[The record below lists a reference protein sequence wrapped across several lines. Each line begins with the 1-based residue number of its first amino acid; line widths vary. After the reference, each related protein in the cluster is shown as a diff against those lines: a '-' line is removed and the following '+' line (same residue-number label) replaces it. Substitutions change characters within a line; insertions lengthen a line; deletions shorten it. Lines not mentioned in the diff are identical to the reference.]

1 MPLRD
6 GRWFKASEFACHDAD
21 RTPYPEEWADRWEL
35 LVTLVDAIRT
45 LWGGPLIVVSGYR
58 TPDYNAD
65 LIMMDAG
72 KGSHQVASSSQ
83 HTQGLAAD
91 LRTRNGPSDVPQLLR
106 VVLTAYEDGKLPTL
120 GGVGD
125 YPQSDWLH
133 VDAFRAADGHLRRWH
148 GV

>member
-1 MPLRD
+1 MLGD
-6 GRWFKASEFACHDAD
+6 GKWFKASEFACRDAD
-21 RTPYPEEWADRWEL
+21 RTPYPEEWADRWAL
-35 LVTLVDAIRT
+35 IRDLCDAIRD

-83 HTQGLAAD
+83 HIEGLAAD

-125 YPQSDWLH
+125 YPQSDWIH
-133 VDAFRAADGHLRRWH
+133 IDCHRVPHGLRRWH